1 MTDSEEFLKISQ
13 INQFGVKNKLMDRDT
28 LDTFANIKV
37 CGVGGSGGN
46 AIARMIA
53 ARVRGVEFIAINTD
67 AQALANNPA
76 SIKVQIGKETT
87 RGLGAGADTEVGRR
101 SAEENKDEI
110 YEVLKGADMVFVTFG
125 AGGGTGSGAAPL
137 IAQIA
142 KELGAL
148 TVGVVTKP
156 FSFEG
161 LRRKK
166 VGEQAIDDLR
176 DKVDTLITIPNDR
189 LLQVID
195 KKTSLPDAFNI
206 VDDILRQGVQGISD
220 LIIIPGIINVDF
232 ADVRTIMQDAGSAL
246 MGIGRAAGENRA
258 IEAARQA
265 IDSPLLELSIDGA
278 MGILYNITGGPDMT
292 MYEVEEASKAI
303 TEAAHPEA
311 NIIFGAIVDDAMSG
325 EIKITVIATG
335 FENEITK
342 PPAKRRPNEE
352 GMGFG
357 LSASNSGIY
366 TPRGVGRREQTRP
379 EPEPAAPTIP
389 FFGSQNNTPA
399 FPVDLEPIDNTPK
412 QPEPS
417 RSAKD
422 KEKDDDELDVPAF
435 IRRKLR

>member
-1 MTDSEEFLKISQ
+1 
-13 INQFGVKNKLMDRDT
+13 MDRET

-67 AQALANNPA
+67 AQALMNNPA
-76 SIKVQIGKETT
+76 PTKVQIGKDTT
-87 RGLGAGADTEVGRR
+87 RGLGAGADTEVGRK

-110 YEVLKGADMVFVTFG
+110 YEVLKGADMVFVTYG
-125 AGGGTGSGAAPL
+125 AGGGTGTGAAPL
-137 IAQIA
+137 VAQVA

-161 LRRKK
+161 MRRKK
-166 VGEQAIDDLR
+166 MAELGIEELR

-195 KKTSLPDAFNI
+195 KKTSLPDAFGI

-246 MGIGRAAGENRA
+246 MGIGRASGENRA

-335 FENEITK
+335 FETELAK
-342 PPAKRRPNEE
+342 PAPKRRPNEDRTT
-352 GMGFG
+352 FG
-357 LSASNSGIY
+357 SYNQPQPA
-366 TPRGVGRREQTRP
+366 PQ
-379 EPEPAAPTIP
+379 PAAPSIP
-389 FFGSQNNTPA
+389 FFGRATQPTQPAPTVNNDFGGFDFETDLPSTPSRRERNNPTPTPPVTPA
-399 FPVDLEPIDNTPK
+399 
-412 QPEPS
+412 
-417 RSAKD
+417 
-422 KEKDDDELDVPAF
+422 KDDKDEDELDVPAF

>member
-1 MTDSEEFLKISQ
+1 
-13 INQFGVKNKLMDRDT
+13 MDRET

-53 ARVRGVEFIAINTD
+53 ARVRGVEFVAINTD
-67 AQALANNPA
+67 AQALLNNPA
-76 SIKVQIGKETT
+76 PVKVQIGKETT
-87 RGLGAGADTEVGRR
+87 RGLGAGADIEVGRK

-125 AGGGTGSGAAPL
+125 AGGGTGTGAAPL
-137 IAQIA
+137 VAQIA
-142 KELGAL
+142 RELGAL

-166 VGEQAIDDLR
+166 MADIGIEELR

-195 KKTSLPDAFNI
+195 KKTSLPDAFGI

-220 LIIIPGIINVDF
+220 LIVIPGIINVDF

-246 MGIGRAAGENRA
+246 MGIGRASGENRA

-311 NIIFGAIVDDAMSG
+311 NIIFGAMVDDAMSG

-335 FENEITK
+335 FETETPK
-342 PPAKRRPNEE
+342 PQTKRRPGAMGEST
-352 GMGFG
+352 GFG
-357 LSASNSGIY
+357 LPG
-366 TPRGVGRREQTRP
+366 QP
-379 EPEPAAPTIP
+379 EPIGSSSLPNIP
-389 FFGSQNNTPA
+389 FFGSSANQGSGSFVNRLNQP
-399 FPVDLEPIDNTPK
+399 DEDDRRRERPIPPR
-412 QPEPS
+412 PEPE
-417 RSAKD
+417 KTDDD
-422 KEKDDDELDVPAF
+422 KDDELDVPAF